1 MAESL
6 SQQVTRLMK
15 KPDYIRNIAICAHID
30 HGKCVS
36 GDTRVFLGN
45 GIFVSAENLFLEY
58 EHKSKIVKNDN
69 EKIIDVRDLNIK
81 IPSFNKKAGKIEE
94 SDLSFMW
101 KIKTP
106 ENLVELEF
114 FDGKKIKT
122 TPEHKFLIINE
133 NYEIIEK
140 SSYDLETN
148 DFIISPRRLSY
159 NPISLEDL
167 ELIFINELSKD
178 RNFLVYLNK
187 NFGNQLYKKIIDS
200 GRNDIWKEINSDLK
214 FLSFYHG
221 VWKGRYKLCDL
232 IKIFKF
238 FKIPLFN
245 LYENICYLGYRKSLM
260 KEFKS
265 SVRIKLPRNR
275 KDWMDFF
282 YLLGLLWGDGDVN
295 VFLHNNDKQIQDE
308 AKRICREVFDTDITL
323 RLTKDKCSRIDLRLG
338 LAFTKVLTILFDYP
352 LKSKSGNINF
362 PKLIQKLSN
371 DFVSKFISGYF
382 DTDGTIGVKYP
393 VSACSKSEEFIRELQ
408 LVLMRFGCLS
418 TIHKKDS
425 YFKGRIFSLW
435 GLEINGRISNNNF
448 KDNIGFNLFYKKEKL
463 SIFLSNA
470 QLSKKFDY
478 LPHNKSTEFFNYRR
492 RSYLQ
497 LEHNNL
503 LIQKF
508 LQQEIYFNQ
517 LRNKREIENLDGY
530 VFDFSVYGNENFIAE
545 GLIIHNTTFSD
556 NLLLGAG
563 MMSEELAGKQLV
575 LDFHE
580 DEKERGI
587 TIDSANVSMIHKLEE
602 DYLINL
608 IDTPGHVDFGGDV
621 TRAMRAVDGAIVLC
635 CAVEGIMPQTETV
648 LKQALKERVK
658 PVLFINKCD
667 RLIKELKLKPEQ
679 MQERLLGIINEVNRF
694 IRNTAPEGFGE
705 RWQVNV
711 QEGSVSFGSAFH
723 NWALSFRYM
732 QNNKITFKE
741 VIDAYTNDNVK
752 SLAKKA
758 PLHKVVLNMVV
769 KHHPSPVKSQAYR
782 IPKIWHGDPES
793 EIGKSLI
800 TCNPNGK
807 VAFVATKI
815 VIDKHAG
822 EVVAGRLFSG
832 TVKQGMDLYMNGS
845 KRHVRLQQ
853 INIYKGAIRI
863 QVDSVPAGNIVGLV
877 GLKDAF
883 AGETVSEGEMEPF
896 EAIKHIFEPVVTK
909 AIEAKRPSDL
919 PKLVEVLKQVNK
931 EDPTIEIEIN
941 EETGEHLLH

>member
-1 MAESL
+1 M
-6 SQQVTRLMK
+6 
-15 KPDYIRNIAICAHID
+15 
-30 HGKCVS
+30 
-36 GDTRVFLGN
+36 
-45 GIFVSAENLFLEY
+45 
-58 EHKSKIVKNDN
+58 
-69 EKIIDVRDLNIK
+69 
-81 IPSFNKKAGKIEE
+81 
-94 SDLSFMW
+94 
-101 KIKTP
+101 
-106 ENLVELEF
+106 
-114 FDGKKIKT
+114 
-122 TPEHKFLIINE
+122 
-133 NYEIIEK
+133 
-140 SSYDLETN
+140 
-148 DFIISPRRLSY
+148 IS
-159 NPISLEDL
+159 ED
-167 ELIFINELSKD
+167 
-178 RNFLVYLNK
+178 
-187 NFGNQLYKKIIDS
+187 
-200 GRNDIWKEINSDLK
+200 
-214 FLSFYHG
+214 
-221 VWKGRYKLCDL
+221 
-232 IKIFKF
+232 
-238 FKIPLFN
+238 
-245 LYENICYLGYRKSLM
+245 
-260 KEFKS
+260 
-265 SVRIKLPRNR
+265 
-275 KDWMDFF
+275 
-282 YLLGLLWGDGDVN
+282 
-295 VFLHNNDKQIQDE
+295 
-308 AKRICREVFDTDITL
+308 
-323 RLTKDKCSRIDLRLG
+323 
-338 LAFTKVLTILFDYP
+338 
-352 LKSKSGNINF
+352 
-362 PKLIQKLSN
+362 
-371 DFVSKFISGYF
+371 
-382 DTDGTIGVKYP
+382 
-393 VSACSKSEEFIRELQ
+393 
-408 LVLMRFGCLS
+408 
-418 TIHKKDS
+418 
-425 YFKGRIFSLW
+425 
-435 GLEINGRISNNNF
+435 
-448 KDNIGFNLFYKKEKL
+448 
-463 SIFLSNA
+463 
-470 QLSKKFDY
+470 
-478 LPHNKSTEFFNYRR
+478 
-492 RSYLQ
+492 
-497 LEHNNL
+497 
-503 LIQKF
+503 
-508 LQQEIYFNQ
+508 
-517 LRNKREIENLDGY
+517 
-530 VFDFSVYGNENFIAE
+530 
-545 GLIIHNTTFSD
+545 
-556 NLLLGAG
+556 
-563 MMSEELAGKQLV
+563 LAGKQLV
-575 LDFHE
+575 LDFRE
-580 DEKERGI
+580 DEQARGI
-587 TIDSANVSMIHKLEE
+587 TIDSANVNMVHNSDGE

-621 TRAMRAVDGAIVLC
+621 TRAMRAVDGAIVLVD
-635 CAVEGIMPQTETV
+635 AVEGIMPQTETV

-769 KHHPSPVKSQAYR
+769 KHHPSPVQSQAYR

-941 EETGEHLLH
+941 EETGEHLLHGMGELHLEVIENRIRTEKGVDVESSPPLVVYRETIAKKSPEVEGKTPNKHNTFMFTVEPLPTNIYQAIKSGEIPSIRFKKKDQVLWDKFIELGMDAKEARSVVEVYHSNMLIDNTRGIVQIGEVIELIAEGFEQVMKAGPLAREPCDKILVRIKDMKLHEDAIHRGPAQVLPAIRDALRLGMANADSVLFEPLQTLQIEAPEEFIGNISKLVQNKRGQLLDMEHEGGRVIVKAKLPVAEMFGLTSELRSATGGRGMHFLVDQGFERLPRELQEKVIKQIRQRKGLSEEKKE